1 MINQSKKAQPGRKNK
16 PGVKAKNTTGTRAL
30 DTLAQLATKPPTKQR
45 NACKTAP
52 YNAYEQLDKT
62 RQRKAYTNSIAKRLV
77 LAETPLQNQ
86 YKRVLACSEFVEIVE
101 GENGNTYTRSKRCKS
116 RLCAVCNAIRT
127 RDAIVKYTPV
137 IETWNEVTFVTLT
150 LTSVQSHQLR
160 ATILQMVEMYQAIL
174 AKFKARASRGKGSPL
189 VGIRKLECTYNENG
203 MYHPHF
209 HIILKGSESLA
220 NQLVIEWVNRVNNS
234 GYHKADMIAQK
245 ATGVQNIADACNE
258 LFKYTTKLLA
268 SSAKAKDSAGNWN
281 KSSSISPG
289 SIDRIL
295 QATTR
300 KRTVQPFGFFVAKEQ
315 PKQSAKPV
323 PVSTHIFDQEQ
334 NAYFEHSTGEQSTPK
349 KLPKHV
355 NLFIKKVENQPIK
368 RTDTKPLESV
378 EVNESD
384 RLNAIK
390 RTTKRTKQDTI
401 KSPSYCPGQ
410 LRLTD

>member
-1 MINQSKKAQPGRKNK
+1 MTKQPQKAPPRRKNK
-16 PGVKAKNTTGTRAL
+16 PGVKAQNASCTRAL
-30 DTLAQLATKPPTKQR
+30 DTKAQLATKPPTKQR
-45 NACKTAP
+45 NACKTAH

-86 YKRVLACSEFVEIVE
+86 YKRVLACSELVEIVR

-160 ATILQMVEMYQAIL
+160 ATILEMVEIYQAIL
-174 AKFKARASRGKGSPL
+174 AKFKARASRGKGVAL
-189 VGIRKLECTYNENG
+189 VGIRKLECTYNEKG
-203 MYHPHF
+203 MFHPHF
-209 HIILKGSESLA
+209 HVILKGSESLA

-268 SSAKAKDSAGNWN
+268 SSGKAKDNNGNWN
-281 KSSSISPG
+281 KSDYINIASL
-289 SIDRIL
+289 DRIL

-300 KRTVQPFGFFVAKEQ
+300 KRTVQPFGFVAPKEQ
-315 PKQSAKPV
+315 PTNSEKQAPESV
-323 PVSTHIFDQEQ
+323 HVFDQEQ
-334 NAYFEHSTGEQSTPK
+334 KAYFELSTGEQSTPK
-349 KLPKHV
+349 SLHKHV
-355 NLFIKKVENQPIK
+355 KMFISKVEKQAARDRVNPPNIYESYTIKKAHQLDK
-368 RTDTKPLESV
+368 ADTG
-378 EVNESD
+378 N
-384 RLNAIK
+384 IGHH
-390 RTTKRTKQDTI
+390 
-401 KSPSYCPGQ
+401 KSNSSPGG
-410 LRLTD
+410 DG